1 MRRKLPQRDPVHAH
15 ARKATAERRAGTG
28 AKCACGELRPEAL
41 ISGSNPTICAA
52 CDRENSGKN
61 PFDDHH
67 PAGRSNCAATLPI
80 WVNDHRA
87 WLSEAQRDWPVDTLE
102 NPDGSPLLAMAACA
116 RGYLDTDD
124 YLKRNLLL
132 ANPEVLETLDA
143 FLLKKLGPKWWVN
156 TELEQFAPRRK
167 SNVKS

>member
-1 MRRKLPQRDPVHAH
+1 MRRKRPQRDHIRTP
-15 ARKATAERRAGTG
+15 ARKATAERRVGKG
-28 AKCACGELRPEAL
+28 AKCACGESQPEAL
-41 ISGSNPTICAA
+41 ITGSNPIICAA
-52 CDRENSGKN
+52 CDREKSGN
-61 PFDDHH
+61 TPFDDHH

-87 WLSEAQRDWPVDTLE
+87 WLSEAQRDWPGDTLE
-102 NPDGSPLLAMAACA
+102 NPDGSPLLAIAACS

-124 YLKRNLLL
+124 YLKRRLLL
-132 ANPEVLETLDA
+132 QNPEVLEKLDA
-143 FLLKKLGPKWWVN
+143 FLVKKFGRKWWVN